1 MKIKVRK
8 LKGFV
13 FPTLFAML
21 FTGFI
26 ATSLIV
32 KNQLSEPAFNDDT
45 DFNYTTKSI
54 FTSEVP
60 TVNEDI
66 TIIRPYTAD
75 TVKINKQFY
84 DYMGEAENQKNSI
97 IYYEDTYM
105 QNSGVT
111 YINEGQFDINAILD
125 GVVTETGDDK
135 TLGKYVKIKHS
146 NDMISTYQSLSEVT
160 VKKDDEIKQGQV
172 IGKCGKNNIDTTNEN
187 QLQFELSYKGQYVN
201 PEEYFDK
208 KVQDL

>member
-13 FPTLFAML
+13 FPTVFAIL

-32 KNQLSEPAFNDDT
+32 KKQLSQPAFNDDS

-54 FTSEVP
+54 FTNEVP
-60 TVNEDI
+60 TVNSDVV
-66 TIIRPYTAD
+66 IIKPYTSE
-75 TVKINKQFY
+75 TVKVLKYFY
-84 DYMGEAENQKNSI
+84 DYMGEADNQKKSI

-105 QNSGVT
+105 QNSGIT
-111 YINEGQFDINAILD
+111 YTDENPFEVNAILD

-135 TLGKYVKIKHS
+135 TLGKYVKIRHS

-160 VKKDDEIKQGQV
+160 VKKDDEIKQGQT
-172 IGKCGKNNIDTTNEN
+172 IGKSGKNNIDTENEN
-187 QLQFELSYKGQYVN
+187 QLQFELSYKGQFVN

>member
-13 FPTLFAML
+13 FPTIFAML

-26 ATSLIV
+26 ATSLLV
-32 KNQLSEPAFNDDT
+32 KKQLSEPTFNDDT

-54 FTSEVP
+54 FTNEIP
-60 TVNEDI
+60 TINKDI
-66 TIIRPYTAD
+66 TITKPYTSD
-75 TVKINKQFY
+75 TVKINKYFY
-84 DYMGEAENQKNSI
+84 DYMGEAENQQNSI
-97 IYYEDTYM
+97 IYYENTYM

-111 YINEGQFDINAILD
+111 YIDENQFEINSILD
-125 GVVTETGDDK
+125 GVVIETGDDK
-135 TLGKYVKIKHS
+135 TLGKYIKIRHS
-146 NDMISTYQSLSEVT
+146 NDMISTYQSLSEIT
-160 VKKDDEIKQGQV
+160 VKKDDEIKQGQI
-172 IGKCGKNNIDTTNEN
+172 IGKSGKNNIDTTKEN